1 MLNIPY
7 PPQRPLSVGE
17 ILDLTFRIFRATVTK
32 CLLLAGL
39 GVIASQ
45 IPNLYSLARGRG
57 LLAQSFFSQL
67 RDPLFWVM
75 YVVGTILVLAFYAA
89 VLLRQHAL
97 LTDRPIGGEF
107 RTGLGRAFHWLL
119 LSLLIALACA
129 VCWAPAWLFSGA
141 ARGAWLV
148 LALIPISYLFIASS
162 SAWVILIAD
171 GSGAAASFRRSWHL
185 TSGSFWRLSAIYA
198 VALIVLLVL
207 YFLFGA
213 LAAFLAALV
222 GRRDVAVV
230 AATTSVIVVALGAL
244 VTPYYTALGL
254 AVFGDLSVRKEG
266 ADLAQRISAT

>member
-17 ILDLTFRIFRATVTK
+17 ILDLTFRIFRATVLK
-32 CLLLAGL
+32 CLLFSGL
-39 GVIASQ
+39 GVLASQ

-57 LLAQSFFSQL
+57 LLAQSVFDQV
-67 RDPLFWVM
+67 RDPVFWIL
-75 YVVGTILVLAFYAA
+75 YVAGTILVLAFYAA
-89 VLLRQHAL
+89 VLLRQHAM
-97 LTDRPIGGEF
+97 LTDRPSGGEF
-107 RTGLGRAFHWLL
+107 PAGLGRAPRWLL
-119 LSLLIALACA
+119 LSLLVGVACLACFL
-129 VCWAPAWLFSGA
+129 PALLVSGA
-141 ARGAWLV
+141 ARWALV
-148 LALIPISYLFIASS
+148 TLLLIPLSYVLIGSS
-162 SAWVILIAD
+162 SAWVILIVD

-213 LAAFLAALV
+213 LAAFFAALL
-222 GRRDVAVV
+222 GRGDVAVV